1 MEYFA
6 DNTTPQNEL
15 PLRDIKTLYFSNSR
29 GLSCSFKREENHNRC
44 SKVKVRSSQ
53 RGVQLARTYL
63 RFRFNEPLEENKT
76 NILGTLRADNGDAN
90 ENVAEKWIFHPF
102 KLFRDCFNSHSYKKK
117 ENLIGAAERGTR
129 PKRQTEMVEF
139 NISSCRSCFQVNLKF
154 SPVTS

>member
-1 MEYFA
+1 MLQPTGRPAGQDLSRFSFQRAIRGEY
-6 DNTTPQNEL
+6 D
-15 PLRDIKTLYFSNSR
+15 
-29 GLSCSFKREENHNRC
+29 
-44 SKVKVRSSQ
+44 
-53 RGVQLARTYL
+53 
-63 RFRFNEPLEENKT
+63 
-76 NILGTLRADNGDAN
+76 ILGTLRADNGDAN